1 MGTHGSN
8 PVLQYFKV
16 GVPKYQ
22 NMIVKQLI
30 REDKSNLHDLGLD
43 SDFKNMTWKAQATKK
58 KIDKLDFIEI
68 ENCASKNI
76 IKKVKKQRNKWEK
89 IF

>member
-8 PVLQYFKV
+8 PVLQHFKV

-30 REDKSNLHDLGLD
+30 REDKSNLHDLRLGEEFL
-43 SDFKNMTWKAQATKK
+43 NM
-58 KIDKLDFIEI
+58 
-68 ENCASKNI
+68 
-76 IKKVKKQRNKWEK
+76 R
-89 IF
+89 

>member
-8 PVLQYFKV
+8 PALQYFKV

-22 NMIVKQLI
+22 NMIVKQLV
-30 REDKSNLHDLGLD
+30 REDESNPHDLGLD

-58 KIDKLDFIEI
+58 IDKLDFIEI
-68 ENCASKNI
+68 EIFLCFKEHHQKSEKTNE
-76 IKKVKKQRNKWEK
+76 WEK